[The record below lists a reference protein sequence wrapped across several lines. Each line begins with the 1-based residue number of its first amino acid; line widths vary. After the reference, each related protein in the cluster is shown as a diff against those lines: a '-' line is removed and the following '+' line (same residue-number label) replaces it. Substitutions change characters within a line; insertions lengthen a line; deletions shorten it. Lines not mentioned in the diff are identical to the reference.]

1 MANQPNPASTHSWPS
16 YVAFALVVMA
26 ATMGLKST
34 PLPQSPHLPQSPSAA
49 AAIASRGGWWRVL
62 KRTFEE
68 ILSDRLLAVAAG
80 VTFYGLLAIFPA
92 VTAFV
97 SIYGL
102 FADRQ
107 TVMEHIATLNGF
119 LPEGTVTIIADQMK
133 RIAGGPETGLGLAAV
148 FGFGLALWSANAGT
162 KAMIEA
168 LNIAYDVEEKRSF
181 IRLTLHS
188 LLFTAGGLATVL
200 VLMGAVALIP
210 VILQVFLVNAAADW
224 LLWAGRWPLVLAI
237 LILGLAVLYRYAPDR
252 PKVKWRWIT
261 PGSAVASVALL
272 VFSMLFSWYAANL
285 GSYNETYGSLGTAVI
300 FLTWLWL
307 SSTIVIAGAELNAE
321 VERAAT
327 GTTEVAG
334 EKKDD
339 PA

>member
-1 MANQPNPASTHSWPS
+1 M
-16 YVAFALVVMA
+16 
-26 ATMGLKST
+26 
-34 PLPQSPHLPQSPSAA
+34 
-49 AAIASRGGWWRVL
+49 VL
-62 KRTFEE
+62 KRTYEE
-68 ILSDRLLAVAAG
+68 IISDRVLAVAAG

-92 VTAFV
+92 VTALV

-102 FADRQ
+102 FAEPQ
-107 TVMEHIATLNGF
+107 TVLAHIAALDDF
-119 LPEGTVTIIADQMK
+119 LPQGTVTIIADQMK
-133 RIAGGPETGLGLAAV
+133 RIAGGPETGLGLAAM

-168 LNIAYDVEEKRSF
+168 LNIAYDVEESRSF
-181 IRLTLHS
+181 IRLTLQS
-188 LLFTAGGLATVL
+188 LLVTFGGLATVL

-210 VILQVFLVNAAADW
+210 VLLQVFLVSAVVDW
-224 LLWAGRWPLVLAI
+224 VLWAGRWPL
-237 LILGLAVLYRYAPDR
+237 ILGILLMGLAALYRFAPDR

-261 PGSAVASVALL
+261 PGSVVASAGLL
-272 VFSMLFSWYAANL
+272 IFSMLFSWYAANL
-285 GSYNETYGSLGTAVI
+285 GNYNETYGSLGTVVV

-339 PA
+339 SA